1 MERVK
6 PNILVVDDDPIILN
20 SVLAILRDNY
30 TLCPLNSGTTA
41 LDYLRQ
47 RTPDL
52 IMLDYHMP
60 GVGGLDVLKEIQKD
74 NRLKEIPVIF
84 LTALSEGDGEV
95 KAMRAGAAD
104 YIIKPIKPE
113 VLVARVRVQIE
124 LVEHKKHLEKL
135 VDERTIELKSVN
147 SKLKAREDI
156 TLSLLARL
164 TDMRDEETGD
174 HIIRTTAYT
183 KIIADNLID
192 CRIKGYNLVPDEVN
206 EIVSCSKLHDLG
218 KIAIPDNILLKE
230 GKLTDEEFD
239 VIKKHPVYAEQFF
252 TEFMDKMPTGD
263 TFLKT
268 ALDIAYNHH
277 EKWNGKGYPRGISG
291 EAIPLSGR
299 IVAIADVY
307 DALTTERP
315 YKKAFTHDQAFDII
329 TTDSGTHFDPLL
341 VDVFRRKAQQF
352 NSIREEYKSAPV
364 V

>member
-1 MERVK
+1 MDNIYI
-6 PNILVVDDDPIILN
+6 PTILVVDDDPIILN
-20 SVLAILRDNY
+20 SVLAILRNRY
-30 TLCPLNSGTTA
+30 NIIPLNNGTSA

-60 GVGGLDVLKEIQKD
+60 GVSGLDLLKDISKD

-84 LTALSEGDGEV
+84 LTALSEGEGEI
-95 KAMRAGAAD
+95 KAMKAGAAD

-113 VLVARVRVQIE
+113 ILIARVKLQLELVSHRKNLEGLVA
-124 LVEHKKHLEKL
+124 
-135 VDERTIELKSVN
+135 ERTAELKAAN
-147 SKLKAREDI
+147 TKLKAREDI

-174 HIIRTTAYT
+174 HITRTTAYT

-192 CRIKGYNLVPDEVN
+192 CMINGYTLKPDEVS
-206 EIVSCSKLHDLG
+206 EIVTCSKLHDLG
-218 KIAIPDNILLKE
+218 KIAIPDSVLLKK

-239 VIKKHPVYAEQFF
+239 IIKKHPVYAEQFF

-268 ALDIAYNHH
+268 GLDIAYNHH
-277 EKWNGKGYPRGISG
+277 EKWNGKGYPRGIAG
-291 EAIPLSGR
+291 TDIPLSAR
-299 IVAIADVY
+299 IVTIADVY

-315 YKKAFTHDQAFDII
+315 YKKAFTHEQAYDII
-329 TTDSGTHFDPLL
+329 TKDSGFHFDPIL
-341 VDVFRRKAQQF
+341 VEIFVRKEKQF
-352 NSIREEYKSAPV
+352 NAIREDYAV
-364 V
+364 